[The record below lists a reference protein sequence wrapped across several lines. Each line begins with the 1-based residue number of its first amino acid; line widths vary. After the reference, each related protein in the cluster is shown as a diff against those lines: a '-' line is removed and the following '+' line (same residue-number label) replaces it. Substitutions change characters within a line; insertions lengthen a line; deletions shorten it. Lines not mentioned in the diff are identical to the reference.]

1 MDFTADPGTAIVAAA
16 AGVVVFSDWH
26 PQYGN
31 MIEIDHGNG
40 LTTRYGHM
48 SKIESQVGDQV
59 TRGQLIGY
67 VGSTGLST
75 GAHVHYEIL
84 VNGRFVDPMRIKLP
98 RGRALE
104 GPIMASFEQERDKTD
119 GMMTFGTRVW
129 GKPIGIIGLGYVGLP
144 LACLFAEKGFSVTGF
159 DVDAGKAEK
168 LNAGRSYIRHIPG
181 RRIAPLGQG
190 PARRHGP
197 GLHPSRLDPRAMAA
211 ARRAR
216 GDSGA
221 GPEEAFDED
230 E

>member
-1 MDFTADPGTAIVAAA
+1 MAQKRKTA
-16 AGVVVFSDWH
+16 
-26 PQYGN
+26 
-31 MIEIDHGNG
+31 
-40 LTTRYGHM
+40 
-48 SKIESQVGDQV
+48 
-59 TRGQLIGY
+59 
-67 VGSTGLST
+67 T
-75 GAHVHYEIL
+75 GASL
-84 VNGRFVDPMRIKLP
+84 AKTLLARIAARK
-98 RGRALE
+98 A
-104 GPIMASFEQERDKTD
+104 K
-119 GMMTFGTRVW
+119 
-129 GKPIGIIGLGYVGLP
+129 IGIIGLGYVGLP